1 MALHRDFLVRSVV
14 PDEALHRDSLVH
26 SVVLDEVLHRDS
38 QVRSA
43 VPDEALHRD
52 SLVRSVVHLEH
63 PDERL
68 RHGSLGHSAAQV
80 GSVDHSADPDGPQPD
95 SDHLA
100 LRVAKVEPERVGR
113 REPFS
118 PEAAQADLLPDRH
131 LDD

>member
-1 MALHRDFLVRSVV
+1 
-14 PDEALHRDSLVH
+14 
-26 SVVLDEVLHRDS
+26 
-38 QVRSA
+38 
-43 VPDEALHRD
+43 
-52 SLVRSVVHLEH
+52 LEH

-68 RHGSLGHSAAQV
+68 RHGSPGHSVAQV
-80 GSVDHSADPDGPQPD
+80 GSVDHSAELDGPQLD

-100 LRVAKVEPERVGR
+100 LRVAKVEPERAAR